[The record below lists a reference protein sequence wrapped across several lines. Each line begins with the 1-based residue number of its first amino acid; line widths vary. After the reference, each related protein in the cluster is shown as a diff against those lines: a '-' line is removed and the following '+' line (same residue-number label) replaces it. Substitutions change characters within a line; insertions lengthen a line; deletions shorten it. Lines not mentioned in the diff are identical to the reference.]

1 MLIIAQEPS
10 QATEKLRRL
19 LDSFGIQSRVF
30 YTNFETDVDKD
41 TISLASSFI
50 YSSEEDYQGKPL
62 FFNDLSVPIY
72 VRSNKSNGL
81 DKGKKLLR
89 LMIIIAMVGVPNSAF
104 WMIRG
109 KALWIFT
116 LIVIKKRSCFTIFK
130 MDT

>member
-50 YSSEEDYQGKPL
+50 YSSEEDYQGTPL
-62 FFNDLSVPIY
+62 FFLRFVGSTILGIVDFGDYDLH
-72 VRSNKSNGL
+72 
-81 DKGKKLLR
+81 
-89 LMIIIAMVGVPNSAF
+89 F
-104 WMIRG
+104 
-109 KALWIFT
+109 
-116 LIVIKKRSCFTIFK
+116 
-130 MDT
+130 

>member
-30 YTNFETDVDKD
+30 YTNFETDLAKG

-62 FFNDLSVPIY
+62 FLTICQFPSTGNC
-72 VRSNKSNGL
+72 GL
-81 DKGKKLLR
+81 
-89 LMIIIAMVGVPNSAF
+89 
-104 WMIRG
+104 
-109 KALWIFT
+109 
-116 LIVIKKRSCFTIFK
+116 
-130 MDT
+130 